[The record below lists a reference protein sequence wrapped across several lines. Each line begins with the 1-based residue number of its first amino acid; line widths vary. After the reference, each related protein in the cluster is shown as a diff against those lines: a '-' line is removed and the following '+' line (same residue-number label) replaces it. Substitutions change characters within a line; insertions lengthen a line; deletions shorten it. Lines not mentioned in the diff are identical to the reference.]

1 MTESERRGAE
11 LARDLLARELLGGN
25 HNDNDA
31 DIQAGIDWLNNQ
43 MAIDTKRRQPR
54 GFKYRR

>member
-1 MTESERRGAE
+1 MTESERKGVE

-25 HNDNDA
+25 CNDSEVDM
-31 DIQAGIDWLNNQ
+31 QAGIDWINNQ
-43 MAIDTKRRQPR
+43 LTIDTKRRQPR